1 MKHKIIVFC
10 LGVTLAFGLTACGN
24 NEERRTGVQEQ
35 ERVSQD
41 EQTAMHRRNQ
51 TATVRKSR
59 ISHPQNRR
67 RIKQTMK
74 KTSMF

>member
-41 EQTAMHRRNQ
+41 EQTDSDASAESDSNSTQ
-51 TATVRKSR
+51 EQSR
-59 ISHPQNRR
+59 
-67 RIKQTMK
+67 
-74 KTSMF
+74 